1 MAGKALDI
9 KAALWAKA
17 QEGEETAEVFR
28 REARA
33 IYEKDAESAAAFLL
47 DAAFANARRCLRRFC
62 LPRSSP
68 GRRNLATCRMGLRN
82 VVSHVSQDRRL
93 ERRHRGIAQS
103 L

>member
-47 DAAFANARRCLRRFC
+47 DAAFANEHDDASEPRFAV
-62 LPRSSP
+62 RSSVIP
-68 GRRNLATCRMGLRN
+68 
-82 VVSHVSQDRRL
+82 
-93 ERRHRGIAQS
+93 IIF
-103 L
+103 